1 MSMNVYLSRIVVVL
15 LVTVTFCLAARVVL
29 KDWRTLGI
37 YVPVGD
43 EPRNLIVARS
53 IFVDHSVEV
62 TRAVRHEQQSKQ
74 FFSNYLNGDTGIR
87 SYPKGMFTPHGL
99 ALPAYIALPLG
110 YLGREG
116 ARYAMVAITAIVAG
130 AAAWLAMFYTGAPLM
145 AFAAATA
152 TTVAMPFVPAAGQFY
167 PDIPGGAICLLALIR
182 LIHCRDQPIS
192 KSDIPIQLLIATL
205 PWWHIRFSAAALI
218 LVAGTLILRPR
229 STRSIAM
236 TCIPLVV
243 SLLSLCAYNIYAFD
257 NVAGIYKRGEMEIS
271 TTSAMVLFGLL
282 IDQNHGLLVQNPVFL
297 VGAFFFPAFI
307 RFDWRVGLIVL
318 AVFAALLV
326 PNAFHI
332 NWYGGASI
340 SGRFQWAATT
350 VFVLPTIFGLTR
362 LAKINELWFVTIVAA
377 AAWLQDWYFSLYANA
392 KVSLFNRSS
401 LTVFQDYSIFFPKIR
416 HYLPALYDARW
427 AYGFLPNYVFA
438 TALIL
443 LLGLGVRYALR
454 QTHQPARM
462 ATDGLLR
469 P

>member
-1 MSMNVYLSRIVVVL
+1 MSMNMNFSRIVVVL
-15 LVTVTFCLAARVVL
+15 LVTITFCLAARLVL

-37 YVPVGD
+37 YVPTGD

-62 TRAVRHEQQSKQ
+62 TRAVQHELEAKQ
-74 FFSNYLNGDTGIR
+74 FHPGYPGGIMGIPHKR
-87 SYPKGMFTPHGL
+87 NGMFTPHGL
-99 ALPAYIALPLG
+99 GVPAYIALPLQ

-218 LVAGTLILRPR
+218 LIAGTLILRPR

-236 TCIPLVV
+236 TCIPFAV

-257 NVAGIYKRGEMEIS
+257 NVAGIYSRDKMEIS
-271 TTSAMVLFGLL
+271 ATSAKVLL
-282 IDQNHGLLVQNPVFL
+282 GLLVDQNQGMLIQNPIFL
-297 VGAFFFPAFI
+297 IGAFFFPAFI
-307 RFDWRVGLIVL
+307 RLDWRVGLIVL

-326 PNAFHI
+326 PNALHN
-332 NWYGGASI
+332 NWYGGYSF
-340 SGRFQWAATT
+340 SGRFHWAAAA
-350 VFVLPTIFGLTR
+350 VFVIPTIFGLIQLFR
-362 LAKINELWFVTIVAA
+362 LSEIAFVSVVVAGAWFQFWLYLHYRGQLIYNRYAA
-377 AAWLQDWYFSLYANA
+377 ASIEEY
-392 KVSLFNRSS
+392 V
-401 LTVFQDYSIFFPKIR
+401 IFFRKLGKFMPVLSPN
-416 HYLPALYDARW
+416 LPFS
-427 AYGFLPNYVFA
+427 FLPNYVFA
-438 TALIL
+438 IALIL
-443 LLGLGVRYALR
+443 LLGLGVRYAFR
-454 QTHQPARM
+454 PTPQQSRIR
-462 ATDGLLR
+462 TDVPLTS
-469 P
+469 